1 MIRRA
6 SERVHTSK
14 KMFGAPGELEAF
26 QILNPG
32 EFNDKGRLFNHC
44 VLRPGEGLGMH
55 RHSGDFEIYYIIKGQ
70 GLYNDNGTETTVS
83 AGDTTFCMDGEEHSL
98 LNNGTEKLEFIA
110 LILFS
115 K

>member
-44 VLRPGEGLGMH
+44 VLRPG
-55 RHSGDFEIYYIIKGQ
+55 
-70 GLYNDNGTETTVS
+70 
-83 AGDTTFCMDGEEHSL
+83 
-98 LNNGTEKLEFIA
+98 
-110 LILFS
+110 
-115 K
+115 

>member
-6 SERVHTSK
+6 SERVRTVK
-14 KMFGAPGELEAF
+14 KMFGAPGELESL
-26 QILNPG
+26 QILNAG

-44 VLRPGEGLGMH
+44 ILKPGEGLGMH
-55 RHSGDFEIYYIIKGQ
+55 RHTGDFEIYYIIKGQ
-70 GLYNDNGTETTVS
+70 GLYNDNGTETTVH
-83 AGDTTFCMDGEEHSL
+83 AGDTTFCMDGEQHVI
-98 LNNGTEKLEFIA
+98 LNNGTENLEFIA

>member
-44 VLRPGEGLGMH
+44 VLTAPKPPFPPATPP
-55 RHSGDFEIYYIIKGQ
+55 SAWTAKS
-70 GLYNDNGTETTVS
+70 TVS
-83 AGDTTFCMDGEEHSL
+83 SITARKTS
-98 LNNGTEKLEFIA
+98 
-110 LILFS
+110 S
-115 K
+115 SSP

>member
-70 GLYNDNGTETTVS
+70 GLYNDN

-98 LNNGTEKLEFIA
+98 LNNGTENLEFIA

>member
-1 MIRRA
+1 MIRKA

-55 RHSGDFEIYYIIKGQ
+55 RHSGDFEIYTTSSKDRAFTTITAPKPPFPPA
-70 GLYNDNGTETTVS
+70 TPPSAWTAKSTVS
-83 AGDTTFCMDGEEHSL
+83 SITARKTS
-98 LNNGTEKLEFIA
+98 
-110 LILFS
+110 S
-115 K
+115 SSP

>member
-32 EFNDKGRLFNHC
+32 EF
-44 VLRPGEGLGMH
+44 RPGEGLGMH

-98 LNNGTEKLEFIA
+98 LNNGTENLEFIA